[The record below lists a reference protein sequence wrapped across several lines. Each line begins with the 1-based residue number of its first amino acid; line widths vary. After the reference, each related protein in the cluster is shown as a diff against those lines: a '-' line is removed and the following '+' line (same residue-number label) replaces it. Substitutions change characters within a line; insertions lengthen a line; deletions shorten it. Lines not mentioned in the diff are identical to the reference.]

1 MNRWIKYAALP
12 ALGLVALAAAVLV
25 VGAQL
30 GERKMQRRID
40 VKVAPAALR
49 DISDKNS
56 DSIARG
62 RYIFMSRGCTECH
75 GVDGAGKTLV
85 DDGKGMLLHAPN
97 ITPVPGGVV
106 ANYTAD
112 DWTRTI
118 RHGVKPNGRPAI
130 IMPSEDYA
138 RLNDNDLASIVA
150 FMRQMPA
157 KPGPGTTVQI
167 TMPMKA
173 LYAFGVIKDAAERID
188 HTLPPPPVMPDAATA
203 AHGAYVV
210 NTCIGCHGANLSGG
224 KIPGAPPDWP
234 AAANLTPGDGS
245 AMPRYADAESFKAM
259 LRSGKRPDGSA
270 VSPVMPFVALKEL
283 NDVDTQALYLHLKT
297 LSPKALGNR

>member
-12 ALGLVALAAAVLV
+12 VLGLVALAAATLF

-30 GERKMQRRID
+30 GERKMQR
-40 VKVAPAALR
+40 KVDLKIAPVALR
-49 DISDKNS
+49 DDRQ
-56 DSIARG
+56 SIERG

-75 GVDGAGKTLV
+75 GVDGAGKTFV

-97 ITPVPGGVV
+97 ITPVPDGVV
-106 ANYTAD
+106 ASYTAD

-138 RLNDNDLASIVA
+138 RMNDNDLASLVA
-150 FMRQMPA
+150 FLRRMPA
-157 KPGPGTTVQI
+157 KPGAGTTVQI
-167 TMPMKA
+167 PMPVKA

-188 HTLPPPPVMPDAATA
+188 HSLPPPPDTPDAPTA

-210 NTCIGCHGANLSGG
+210 NTCIGCHGAGLSGG
-224 KIPGAPPDWP
+224 KVPGGPPDWP
-234 AAANLTPGDGS
+234 AAANLTPGEGS
-245 AMPRYADAESFKAM
+245 AMVRYADAEAFKAM
-259 LRSGKRPDGSA
+259 LRTGKRPDGSA
-270 VSPVMPFVALKEL
+270 VSTVMPFGALKEL
-283 NDVDTQALYLHLKT
+283 SDVDATALFLHLKT
-297 LSPKALGNR
+297 LPPRAMGNR

>member
-12 ALGLVALAAAVLV
+12 ALGLAALAAAVLV

-30 GERKMQRRID
+30 GDRKMQRRID
-40 VKVAPAALR
+40 VKIAPVALR
-49 DISDKNS
+49 NDA

-75 GVDGAGKTLV
+75 GVDGAGKTLA

>member
-12 ALGLVALAAAVLV
+12 ALGLVAFAAAVLV

-30 GERKMQRRID
+30 GDRKMQRRID
-40 VKVAPAALR
+40 VKIGPVALR
-49 DISDKNS
+49 NDA

-75 GVDGAGKTLV
+75 GVDGAGKTFV

-106 ANYTAD
+106 ASYTAD

-118 RHGVKPNGRPAI
+118 RHGVKPDGRPVI

-157 KPGPGTTVQI
+157 KPGPGTTVQLP
-167 TMPMKA
+167 MPVKA

-188 HTLPPPPVMPDAATA
+188 HTLPPPPVTADAPTA
-203 AHGAYVV
+203 AHGAYVA
-210 NTCIGCHGANLSGG
+210 NTCVGCHGANLSGG

-234 AAANLTPGDGS
+234 AAANLTPGEGS
-245 AMPRYADAESFKAM
+245 ALPRYADAESFKAM

-270 VSPVMPFVALKEL
+270 VSPVMPFGALKEL
-283 NDVDTQALYLHLKT
+283 NDVDAQALYLHLKA
-297 LSPKALGNR
+297 LSPKAFGNR

>member
-40 VKVAPAALR
+40 VKVAPVALR
-49 DISDKNS
+49 NDA

-106 ANYTAD
+106 SSYSAD

-138 RLNDNDLASIVA
+138 RMNDNDLASMVA
-150 FMRQMPA
+150 FLRQMPA
-157 KPGPGTTVQI
+157 KPGPGARVQI
-167 TMPMKA
+167 PMPMKA
-173 LYAFGVIKDAAERID
+173 LYAFGVITDAAERID
-188 HTLPPPPVMPDAATA
+188 HSLPPPPVEPDAPTA
-203 AHGAYVV
+203 AHGAYVA
-210 NTCIGCHGANLSGG
+210 NTCIGCHGAHLSGG
-224 KIPGAPPDWP
+224 KIPGTPPDWP
-234 AAANLTPGDGS
+234 PAANLTPGEGS
-245 AMPRYADAESFKAM
+245 AMQRYADAESFKAM

-270 VSPVMPFVALKEL
+270 VSQVMPFAALKEL
-283 NDVDTQALYLHLKT
+283 NDVDTQALFLHLKT
-297 LSPKALGNR
+297 LQPKAFGNR

>member
-30 GERKMQRRID
+30 GDRKMQRRID
-40 VKVAPAALR
+40 VKIAPVALR
-49 DISDKNS
+49 NDA

-75 GVDGAGKTLV
+75 GVDGAGKTLA

-118 RHGVKPNGRPAI
+118 RHGVKPNGQPAI

>member
-40 VKVAPAALR
+40 VKITPVALR
-49 DISDKNS
+49 NDP

-75 GVDGAGKTLV
+75 GVDGAGKTFV

-106 ANYTAD
+106 AAYTAD

-138 RLNDNDLASIVA
+138 RMNDNDLASIVA

-167 TMPMKA
+167 PMPVKA

-188 HTLPPPPVMPDAATA
+188 HSLPPPPVEPDAPTA
-203 AHGAYVV
+203 KHGAYVV

-234 AAANLTPGDGS
+234 AAANLTPGEGS
-245 AMPRYADAESFKAM
+245 GMTRYADAEAFKAM
-259 LRSGKRPDGSA
+259 LRTGKRPDGSA
-270 VSPVMPFVALKEL
+270 VSSVMPFGALKEL
-283 NDVDTQALYLHLKT
+283 NDVDTQALFLHLK
-297 LSPKALGNR
+297 ALPPRAFGNR

>member
-30 GERKMQRRID
+30 GDRKMQRRID
-40 VKVAPAALR
+40 VKIAPVALR
-49 DISDKNS
+49 NDA

-75 GVDGAGKTLV
+75 GVDGAGKTLA

-270 VSPVMPFVALKEL
+270 VSPVMPFGALKEL
-283 NDVDTQALYLHLKT
+283 NDVDAQALYLHLKA
-297 LSPKALGNR
+297 LSPKAFGNR

>member
-30 GERKMQRRID
+30 GDRKMQRRID
-40 VKVAPAALR
+40 VKIAPVALR
-49 DISDKNS
+49 NDA

-75 GVDGAGKTLV
+75 GVDGAGKTLA

>member
-12 ALGLVALAAAVLV
+12 ALGLAALAAAVLV

-30 GERKMQRRID
+30 GDRKMQRRID
-40 VKVAPAALR
+40 VKIAPVALR
-49 DISDKNS
+49 NDA

>member
-12 ALGLVALAAAVLV
+12 VLGLVALAAATLL

-30 GERKMQRRID
+30 GDRKMQRKID
-40 VKVAPAALR
+40 VKVAPVALR
-49 DISDKNS
+49 EDA

-75 GVDGAGKTLV
+75 GVDGAGKTFV

-106 ANYTAD
+106 ASYTAD

-138 RLNDNDLASIVA
+138 RMNDNDLASLVA
-150 FMRQMPA
+150 FVRRMPA
-157 KPGPGTTVQI
+157 KDGAGTTVQI
-167 TMPMKA
+167 PMPVKA

-188 HTLPPPPVMPDAATA
+188 HSLPPPPDTPDAPTA

-210 NTCIGCHGANLSGG
+210 NTCIGCHGAGLSGG
-224 KIPGAPPDWP
+224 KVPGGPPDWP
-234 AAANLTPGDGS
+234 AAANLTPGEGS
-245 AMPRYADAESFKAM
+245 AMVRYADAKQFKAM
-259 LRSGKRPDGSA
+259 LRTGKRPDGSA
-270 VSPVMPFVALKEL
+270 VSTVMPFGALKEL
-283 NDVDTQALYLHLKT
+283 SDVDTTALFLHLKT
-297 LSPKALGNR
+297 LPPRALGNR

>member
-12 ALGLVALAAAVLV
+12 AVGLVALAAAVLV

-30 GERKMQRRID
+30 GERKMERHID
-40 VKVAPAALR
+40 VKVAPVALR
-49 DISDKNS
+49 NDA
-56 DSIARG
+56 DSITRG

-75 GVDGAGKTLV
+75 GIDGAGKTLA
-85 DDGKGMLLHAPN
+85 DDGKGLLLHAPN

-106 ANYTAD
+106 AAYTAD

-130 IMPSEDYA
+130 VMPSEDYA
-138 RLNDNDLASIVA
+138 RMNDNDLASMVA
-150 FMRQMPA
+150 FLRQMPA
-157 KPGPGTTVQI
+157 KPGPSTTLQ
-167 TMPMKA
+167 MPMPVKA
-173 LYAFGVIKDAAERID
+173 LYAFGMIKDAAERID
-188 HTLPPPPVMPDAATA
+188 HALPPPPVAPDAPTA
-203 AHGAYVV
+203 VHGAYVV

-234 AAANLTPGDGS
+234 AAANLTPGEGS

-259 LRSGKRPDGSA
+259 LRTGKRPDGSA
-270 VSPVMPFVALKEL
+270 VSTVMPFVALKEL
-283 NDVDTQALYLHLKT
+283 NDVDAQALYLHLKT
-297 LSPKALGNR
+297 LSPKAFGNR

>member
-12 ALGLVALAAAVLV
+12 ALGLVALAAATLF

-30 GERKMQRRID
+30 GDRKAQRRID
-40 VKVAPAALR
+40 VKITPVALR

-75 GVDGAGKTLV
+75 GVDGAGKTFV
-85 DDGKGMLLHAPN
+85 DDGKGMLVHAPN

-106 ANYTAD
+106 AGYTAD

-138 RLNDNDLASIVA
+138 RMNDNDLASIVA
-150 FMRQMPA
+150 FLRQMPA
-157 KPGPGTTVQI
+157 KPGPGTTVQLP
-167 TMPMKA
+167 MPVKA

-188 HTLPPPPVMPDAATA
+188 HTLPPPPVAPDAPTA

-224 KIPGAPPDWP
+224 KVPGAPPDWP

-245 AMPRYADAESFKAM
+245 AMVRYANAESFKAM
-259 LRSGKRPDGSA
+259 LRTGKRPDGSA
-270 VSPVMPFVALKEL
+270 VSAVMPFGALKEL
-283 NDVDTQALYLHLKT
+283 NEVDAQALFLHLKT
-297 LSPKALGNR
+297 LSPKAFGNR

>member
-12 ALGLVALAAAVLV
+12 ALGLAALAAAVLV

-30 GERKMQRRID
+30 GDRKMQRRID
-40 VKVAPAALR
+40 VKIAPVALR
-49 DISDKNS
+49 NDA

-259 LRSGKRPDGSA
+259 LRTGKRPDGSA
-270 VSPVMPFVALKEL
+270 VSTVMPFVALKEL
-283 NDVDTQALYLHLKT
+283 NDVDAQALYLHLKT
-297 LSPKALGNR
+297 LSPKAFGNR